1 MRGQAATQAT
11 KLANGFFFVSKPEL
25 RILIVY
31 DCIRYIFKI
40 SRNRGGGGAM
50 RDETKSLR
58 KETKRNTKLRGC
70 SNFMV

>member
-1 MRGQAATQAT
+1 MCGQAATQAT
-11 KLANGFFFVSKPEL
+11 KLENGFFVSKPEL

-31 DCIRYIFKI
+31 DWIRYIFKI

-50 RDETKSLR
+50 RDETKSVR

-70 SNFMV
+70 SNFIV